1 MTINDYDELKKKY
14 DALLEEN
21 KALKAKIRELEPK
34 PEIIISH
41 HKPDQSRE
49 TLIFGNLKNTATS
62 QKSGTAV
69 TSEKYASVISRYS
82 QSNEKIKLF
91 MSLFK
96 GRADVYAKKW
106 QSKKGA
112 TGYSPVC
119 LNEWVPGI
127 CNKPRIKCSV
137 CGNQS
142 YGTLNKSVIEKHL
155 RGEYVIG
162 IYPMNPDETC
172 HFLAID
178 FDKEGWKQDIAV
190 IRNTCSEFEIPVAI
204 ERSQSGNGCHA
215 WFFFEQKVPA
225 AFARKFGTSL
235 LTYSMGKRHEIS
247 FKSYDRLFPNQDTMP
262 DGGFGNLI
270 ALPLQKT
277 ARDNENA
284 VFINED
290 FNPYPDQWQF
300 LSGIQK
306 LSEKDLTSFINK
318 LARGNDLGVLKE
330 EMSESTPW
338 KKQQAIDL
346 KAKDF
351 PKTVKM
357 TKSGMLYIEKTGL
370 SQKALNTLKRY
381 AAFKNPVFY
390 KAQAMRKSTFGKP
403 RVISCS
409 DDYKNHLALPRGCEC
424 DIKSLFKKNNVT
436 LIQEDESNPGKAINV
451 EFRGELRDE
460 QQLAIDALSVHANGV
475 LAAATAFGK
484 TVIGAKLISIKKVN
498 TLVLVHRQQ
507 LVSQWRERLEQ
518 FLIINESLPEPPKKR
533 GRKKELNIIGH
544 MAAGKDS
551 LSSIVD
557 IAVMQSLNTKGD
569 VKEAV
574 QNYGMVLVDECH
586 HVPAVTF
593 EQILK
598 KTTAK
603 YIYGLTAT
611 PARPDG
617 HHPIIFFYCGPVRF
631 SVDAKKQA
639 EKRPF
644 EHYLMPRFTSF
655 KSPPDKD
662 GKQLS
667 LQEIKTCLASDEIR
681 NQLIMD
687 DVLECYEKGRKSL
700 ILTGRVGHVA
710 ELAAKLRERISN
722 VICLT
727 GGMGD
732 KKTTRV
738 MREING
744 IEETEPFVLVATGSY
759 IGEGFDEA
767 RLDTLFLVMPIAWKG
782 TLHQY
787 AGRLHRYFKGKKDV
801 RIYDYVDLHVKM
813 LEKMYGKRLKGY
825 ASIGYKA
832 KASKYPDAPTNIIFN
847 KDSFFP
853 VYLQDIAVASKH
865 LLIVSPF
872 ITKNRMYQ
880 MMDHFKDLLKKQVK
894 ITIITRPADDYD
906 KNRKAMLSNLFSDI
920 DTQGVQMVYK
930 PNIHQKFAIID
941 NKITWYGSIN
951 LLSFGYSE
959 ESIMRLE
966 STSIAREL
974 TDSID
979 METFSKTTPLK

>member
-1 MTINDYDELKKKY
+1 MTISDYDELKRKY
-14 DALLEEN
+14 DILLEEN
-21 KALKAKIRELEPK
+21 KVLKAKIRELEPK
-34 PEIIISH
+34 SETIIPH
-41 HKPDQSRE
+41 HRPAKSGE
-49 TLIFGNLKNTATS
+49 TLFQEPKIPALS
-62 QKSGTAV
+62 QKFGKAV
-69 TSEKYASVISRYS
+69 FTENNINVVTKYSH
-82 QSNEKIKLF
+82 NTEKIDLF

-96 GRADVYAKKW
+96 GRTDVYAKKW
-106 QSKKGA
+106 KSKKGA
-112 TGYSPVC
+112 SGYSPVC

-127 CNKPRIKCSV
+127 CNKPKIKCSA

-142 YGTLNKSVIEKHL
+142 YGALNKSVIEKHL
-155 RGEYVIG
+155 RGEFIIG
-162 IYPMNPDETC
+162 VYPMNLDETC

-178 FDKEGWKQDIAV
+178 FDKEGWKQDISV
-190 IRNTCSEFEIPVAI
+190 IRKICSKFEIPVAI

-215 WFFFEQKVPA
+215 WFFFEQKVSA

-235 LTYSMGKRHEIS
+235 LTHSMSERHEIS

-277 ARDNENA
+277 ARDNDNS
-284 VFINED
+284 VFINEN
-290 FNPYPDQWQF
+290 FIPHADQWQF

-318 LARGNDLGVLKE
+318 LSRGNDLGVLKE
-330 EMSESTPW
+330 EIPESKPW
-338 KKQQAIDL
+338 KKQQSIAL

-351 PKTVKM
+351 PKTVKIV
-357 TKSGMLYIEKTGL
+357 KSGMLYIEKTGL
-370 SQKALNTLKRY
+370 SQKTLNTLKRY
-381 AAFKNPVFY
+381 AAFKNPEFY
-390 KAQAMRKSTFGKP
+390 KAQAMRKSTYGKP

-409 DDYKNHLALPRGCEC
+409 DDYKKYLALPQGCEC
-424 DIKSLFKKNNVT
+424 DIKSLFKDNNVN
-436 LIQEDESNPGKAINV
+436 LIQEDESNSGKAINV
-451 EFRGELRDE
+451 EFKGELREE
-460 QQLAIDALSVHANGV
+460 QQLALDALSAHENGV
-475 LAAATAFGK
+475 LAATTAFGK
-484 TVIGAKLISIKKVN
+484 TVIGAKLIGMKKVN
-498 TLVLVHRQQ
+498 TLILVHRQQ
-507 LVSQWRERLEQ
+507 LLSQWRERLEQ

-533 GRKKELNIIGH
+533 GRKKEQSLIGH
-544 MAAGKDS
+544 MAAGKDR
-551 LSSIVD
+551 LSSIID

-574 QNYGMVLVDECH
+574 KNYGMIIVDECH

-598 KTTAK
+598 KATAK

-644 EHYLMPRFTSF
+644 DHYLIPRFTSF
-655 KSPPDKD
+655 RSPP
-662 GKQLS
+662 GENEKQLT
-667 LQEIKTCLASDEIR
+667 LQEIKTCLVSDEIR
-681 NQLIMD
+681 NQLIAD
-687 DVLECYEKGRKSL
+687 DVVDCYEKGRKSL
-700 ILTGRVGHVA
+700 ILTGRVGHVRQLA
-710 ELAAKLRERISN
+710 EKLKDRISN

-732 KKTTRV
+732 KKTAQV
-738 MREING
+738 IEKINA
-744 IEETEPFVLVATGSY
+744 IKDAEPFVLVATGSY

-767 RLDTLFLVMPIAWKG
+767 RLDTLFLAMPIAWKG

-787 AGRLHRYFKGKKDV
+787 AGRLHRHFKGKKDV
-801 RIYDYVDLHVKM
+801 QIYDYVDLHVKM

-825 ASIGYKA
+825 ASIGYQA
-832 KASKYPDAPTNIIFN
+832 KASRFPDAPTNIIFN

-853 VYLQDIAVASKH
+853 VYLRDIAVASKH

-872 ITKNRMYQ
+872 VTKKRMLQ
-880 MMDHFKDLLKKQVK
+880 MMEHFNGLLRKQVK
-894 ITIITRPADDYD
+894 IRIITRPYDDYD
-906 KNRKAMLSNLFSDI
+906 ENKKDMLNNLFSAIETDGI
-920 DTQGVQMVYK
+920 QMVFK
-930 PNIHQKFAIID
+930 TNIHQKFAIID

-966 STSIAREL
+966 SSSIAREL
-974 TDSID
+974 TESIGMEDS
-979 METFSKTTPLK
+979 TTECYG